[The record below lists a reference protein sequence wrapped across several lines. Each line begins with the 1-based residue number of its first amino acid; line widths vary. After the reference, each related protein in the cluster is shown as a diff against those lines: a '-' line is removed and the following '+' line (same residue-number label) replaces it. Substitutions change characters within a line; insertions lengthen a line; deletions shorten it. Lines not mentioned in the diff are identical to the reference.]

1 MEQVLVCL
9 KKNRAINIDV
19 LDDKRR
25 ELVALGIVLK
35 SGCKG
40 NIATHVEKALDAGAT
55 REDILKVVA
64 FIVGNTRLFSSI
76 IELLKILNYEENKR
90 ADYISVVNDVRE

>member
-35 SGCKG
+35 SGCKED
-40 NIATHVEKALDAGAT
+40 IATHVEKALDAGAT